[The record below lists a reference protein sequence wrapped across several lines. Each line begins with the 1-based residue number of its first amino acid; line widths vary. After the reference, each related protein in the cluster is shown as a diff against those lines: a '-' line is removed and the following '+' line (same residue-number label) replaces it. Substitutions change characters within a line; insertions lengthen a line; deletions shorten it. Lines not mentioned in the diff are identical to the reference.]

1 MAGIDVGVMG
11 GSGLYEM
18 AEANVLERVEI
29 ETPFGAC
36 SDVVTVAEVSGVRVG
51 FLPRHGRGHRLSPTH
66 VPYRANV
73 WALKALGA
81 RSIVSITAVGSLREG
96 IAPGHLVVPDQLIDR
111 TKGVRPGSFFDEGI
125 AVHVGFADPYCQG
138 LRAIVTEGA
147 NELALP
153 VHDRGTLVVM
163 EGPQF
168 STRAESNLYRQ
179 FGAHVIG
186 MTALPEAK
194 LAREAQ
200 MCYVTLA
207 MATDYDCWHETEE
220 DVTVESVVA
229 VLKKNTVNAQRLF
242 ARVVG
247 RIAAHTDCAC
257 HRALQ
262 GAVITDP
269 ARIPPEVRERYALLL
284 EGVLA

>member
-18 AEANVLERVEI
+18 AGANVLETVEI
-29 ETPFGAC
+29 ESPFGAP
-36 SDVVTVAEVSGVRVG
+36 SDAVTIAELAGVRVG
-51 FLPRHGRGHRLSPTH
+51 FLPRHGRGHRLSPSH

-81 RSIVSITAVGSLREG
+81 RNIVSITAVGSLREG
-96 IAPGHLVVPDQLIDR
+96 IAPGHLVVPDQLLDR
-111 TKGVRPGSFFDEGI
+111 TKGVRPGTFFDEGL
-125 AVHVGFADPYCQG
+125 AVHVGFADPYCPA
-138 LRAIVTEGA
+138 LRNVVIDGA
-147 NELALP
+147 NELGLP

-168 STRAESNLYRQ
+168 STRAESNLYRS

-200 MCYVTLA
+200 LCYVTLA
-207 MATDYDCWHETEE
+207 MATDYDCWHETEQ

-229 VLKKNTVNAQRLF
+229 VLKKNTANAQRLF

-257 HRALQ
+257 HRAMQ
-262 GAVITDP
+262 GAVITAPDCVT
-269 ARIPPEVRERYALLL
+269 PELRERYALLL
-284 EGVLA
+284 DGVLP

>member
-18 AEANVLERVEI
+18 MEANVLETVEI
-29 ETPFGAC
+29 ETPFGAP
-36 SDVVTVAEVSGVRVG
+36 SDGITIAEVSGVRVG
-51 FLPRHGRGHRLSPTH
+51 FLPRHGRGHRLSPSH

-96 IAPGHLVVPDQLIDR
+96 IAPGHLVVPDQLLDR
-111 TKGVRPGSFFDEGI
+111 TKGVRPGSFFDEGL
-125 AVHVGFADPYCQG
+125 AVHVGFADPYCATLRG
-138 LRAIVTEGA
+138 LVIEGA
-147 NELALP
+147 SDLDLP

-168 STRAESNLYRQ
+168 STRAESNLYRS

-207 MATDYDCWHETEE
+207 MATDYDCWHETED

-229 VLKKNTVNAQRLF
+229 VLKKNSANAQRLF

-247 RIAAHTDCAC
+247 RIGSHTSCTC
-257 HRALQ
+257 HRAMQ
-262 GAVITDP
+262 GAVITAPD
-269 ARIPPEVRERYALLL
+269 RIGPELRERYSLLL
-284 EGVLA
+284 DGVLP

>member
-18 AEANVLERVEI
+18 MHATVLEAVEV
-29 ETPFGAC
+29 ETPFGRPSEAI
-36 SDVVTVAEVSGVRVG
+36 TIAEVAGVRVG
-51 FLPRHGRGHRLSPTH
+51 FLPRHGVGHRLSPTH

-81 RSIVSITAVGSLREG
+81 QSIVSITAVGSLREG

-111 TKGVRPGSFFDEGI
+111 TKGVRPGTFFDEGI
-125 AVHVGFADPYCQG
+125 AVHVGFADPYCAA
-138 LRAIVTEGA
+138 LRGIVADGA
-147 NELALP
+147 AELGLP

-168 STRAESNLYRQ
+168 STRAESNLYRSW
-179 FGAHVIG
+179 GAHIIG

-207 MATDYDCWHETEE
+207 MSTDYDCWHETEE

-229 VLKKNTVNAQRLF
+229 VLKKNSVNAQSLF

-247 RIAAHTDCAC
+247 RIASHTACSC
-257 HRALQ
+257 HRAMQ
-262 GAVITDP
+262 GAVITAPD
-269 ARIPPEVRERYALLL
+269 RIAPELRERYSLLL
-284 EGVLA
+284 DGVLP